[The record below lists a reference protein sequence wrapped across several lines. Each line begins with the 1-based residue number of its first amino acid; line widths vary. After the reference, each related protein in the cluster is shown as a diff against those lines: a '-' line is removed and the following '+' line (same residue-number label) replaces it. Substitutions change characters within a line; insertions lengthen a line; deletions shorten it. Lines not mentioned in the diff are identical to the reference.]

1 MKNKV
6 SKAIERITNTNP
18 MILFKEYYSVNGFW
32 FEEMVIFPVD
42 QDEYEFELTYYFKS
56 KVQEVVTGTCGEE
69 EIVNFVANRG
79 YRFELKE
86 NLMF

>member
-1 MKNKV
+1 MNNKV
-6 SKAIERITNTNP
+6 LKAIKEIKVTNP
-18 MILFKEYYSVNGFW
+18 MVLFKEYYSDNGFW
-32 FEEMVIFPVD
+32 FEEMIIFPVD

-56 KVQEVVTGTCGEE
+56 KVQDVVKGTCCEK
-69 EIVNFVANRG
+69 EIVNFVTNRG